1 MAARIITGSARI
13 RAAQSKVDQQKI
25 SEEIAE
31 ILTRMEEVRA
41 VIFAAIET
49 LRGQNVRI
57 DADVAAALKRAAL
70 KPISALVERLEKLT
84 TKPV

>member
-1 MAARIITGSARI
+1 MAARNITGSARI
-13 RAAQSKVDQQKI
+13 RAAQSKIDQQKI

-41 VIFAAIET
+41 VIFAAIIA

-57 DADVAAALKRAAL
+57 DADVAAGLKRSAL
-70 KPISALVERLEKLT
+70 KPMYAFMERLEKLT